1 MHTVCTCIKQ
11 EESLF
16 KREYIWKWDTIIEGK
31 EMMDDKSLSQ
41 TVDWNSRSVHGVPVD
56 VVALRHIVSCS
67 KYFISRGSASKFQTQ
82 DVFVP

>member
-1 MHTVCTCIKQ
+1 MYVYKTGRIIVQTRIYMKV
-11 EESLF
+11 
-16 KREYIWKWDTIIEGK
+16 RYNIIEGK

-67 KYFISRGSASKFQTQ
+67 KYFISRGSASTFQTQ